1 MENLVN
7 YWKGKRVLVTGATGF
22 LGSYLTKELVERGAE
37 VIALERD
44 YEPHSNFY
52 RFGLDKKTTKVT
64 GDVTNFFLME
74 RILNEHEIELCFH
87 LAAQPLVPIANRSPM
102 STFESNMRG
111 TWMLL
116 EAARR
121 SPLKSKVVVA
131 SSDKAYGDSPDLPY
145 RETSPLRGAH
155 PYDVSKTCTDILA
168 QSYAATYRTPLA
180 IVRCGN
186 FYGGGDL
193 HWSRIVPGTL
203 RSLIRNE
210 RPIIRSDGTLK
221 RDYFYIEDVA
231 RAYLAVGERMDDE
244 KIWGEAFN
252 FGTETPVSAR
262 DMVDKM
268 IALTGKTHLQP
279 EVLGQNHG
287 EIAAQYLS
295 TEKARTI
302 LGWRPTFS
310 LDDGLAA
317 AYRWYQEF
325 FKS

>member
-1 MENLVN
+1 MNST
-7 YWKGKRVLVTGATGF
+7 YWKNKRVFVTGATGF
-22 LGSYLTKELVERGAE
+22 LGSYLTRDLVAAGAT
-37 VIALERD
+37 VVALEREH
-44 YEPHSNFY
+44 EPYSNFY
-52 RFGLDKKTTKVT
+52 RFGLDQKTTRVA
-64 GDVTNFFLME
+64 GDVSSFFLME
-74 RILNEHEIELCFH
+74 RILNEHEIELVFH
-87 LAAQPLVPIANRSPM
+87 LAAQPLVPTANRAPL

-121 SPLKSKVVVA
+121 SPLKPKVVVA
-131 SSDKAYGDSPDLPY
+131 SSDKAYGDVPDLPY
-145 RETSPLRGAH
+145 HETHPLRGAH
-155 PYDVSKTCTDILA
+155 PYDVSKTCTDLLA
-168 QSYAATYRTPLA
+168 QSYFVTYRLPLA

-210 RPIIRSDGTLK
+210 NPIIRSDGTLK

-231 RAYLAVGERMDDE
+231 RAYLAVGARMDDE

-262 DMVDKM
+262 DMVEKM
-268 IALTGKTHLQP
+268 IALAGKAHLKP

-287 EIAAQYLS
+287 EIAEQYLS
-295 TEKARTI
+295 TEKARTM

-317 AYRWYQEF
+317 SYRWYQEF
-325 FKS
+325 LSL

>member
-1 MENLVN
+1 MENLGIN
-7 YWKGKRVLVTGATGF
+7 WQNKRVLVTGATGF
-22 LGSYLTKELVERGAE
+22 LGSYLTRDLANAGAI
-37 VIALERD
+37 VTVLERD

-52 RFGLDKKTTKVT
+52 RLGLDRTTRKVI
-64 GDVTNFFLME
+64 GDVSNFFLME
-74 RILNEHEIELCFH
+74 RILNEHEIEVVFH
-87 LAAQPLVPIANRSPM
+87 LAAQPLVLTANRAPL

-116 EAARR
+116 EAARQ
-121 SPLKSKVVVA
+121 SPLKPKVVVA
-131 SSDKAYGDSPDLPY
+131 SSDKAYGDSIDLPY
-145 RETSPLRGAH
+145 REIHPLRGAH
-155 PYDVSKTCTDILA
+155 PYDVSKTCTDLLA
-168 QSYAATYRTPLA
+168 QSYFATYRLPIS

-210 RPIIRSDGTLK
+210 NPVIRSDGTLK

-231 RAYLAVGERMDDE
+231 RAYLAVGARMDDE

-262 DMVDKM
+262 EMVNKM
-268 IALTGKTHLQP
+268 IAITGKTNLQP

-287 EIAAQYLS
+287 EIAEQYLS

>member
-1 MENLVN
+1 MENLGIN
-7 YWKGKRVLVTGATGF
+7 WKNKRVFVTGATGF
-22 LGSYLTKELVERGAE
+22 LGSYLVRDLVNAGAT
-37 VIALERD
+37 VTTLERD
-44 YEPHSNFY
+44 SEPHSNFY
-52 RFGLDKKTTKVT
+52 RFGLDRKTIKVA
-64 GDVTNFFLME
+64 GDVSNFFLME
-74 RILNEHEIELCFH
+74 RIFNEHEIELCFH
-87 LAAQPLVPIANRSPM
+87 LAAQPLVLVANRAPL

-121 SPLKSKVVVA
+121 SPLKPKVVIA

-145 RETSPLRGAH
+145 RETHPLRGAH
-155 PYDVSKTCTDILA
+155 PYDVSKACADLLA
-168 QSYAATYRTPLA
+168 QSYFATYRLPLA

-186 FYGGGDL
+186 FFGGGDL
-193 HWSRIVPGTL
+193 HWSRIVPGTM

-210 RPIIRSDGTLK
+210 NPVIRSDGTLK

-231 RAYLAVGERMDDE
+231 RAYLAVGARMDEE

-262 DMVDKM
+262 AMVEKM
-268 IALTGKTHLQP
+268 VALTGKTNLRP

-287 EIAAQYLS
+287 EIAEQYLS
-295 TEKARTI
+295 TEKARTM

-317 AYRWYQEF
+317 SYRWYQEF
-325 FKS
+325 FKT